1 MDRNAVDDDDDDVV
15 VAALANLAAAITE
28 SPPPVPN
35 KDKHKVVPSLCVLPF
50 TIKGLKDD
58 DRRRRPFAK
67 DANRRLGISN
77 VVVVDDDDKD
87 VICEEENACT
97 PMANTT
103 KDDEV
108 VPFPE
113 DVVLGEN

>member
-1 MDRNAVDDDDDDVV
+1 MDRNAVDDDDDVV
-15 VAALANLAAAITE
+15 VAALAAATTE

-35 KDKHKVVPSLCVLPF
+35 KDKHKVVPSQCVLPF

-87 VICEEENACT
+87 VICEEENAFT

-108 VPFPE
+108 VLFPE